1 MNLELQMI
9 GTGSAFAKTYFNNN
23 ALLTDGA
30 FTLLIDCGVTAP
42 LALHRL
48 GKSFDD
54 VDAVLITHIHADHV
68 GGLEELAFKM
78 KFTYKRKIKLYIAET
93 LVTVLWEHSLRGG
106 LYQEGEITCL
116 EDLFEVC
123 PLAPEQAYD
132 ISGHIRVELIPT
144 RHIPGKNS
152 YSLFINERLFY
163 SADMVYDPGLLQQL
177 VERRGCRMIMHDC
190 QLEGPGEVHT
200 TLDELMRLPEQ
211 IRSITYLMHYADN
224 KDDFVGKTG
233 GMAFIEQGRIYSV

>member
-9 GTGSAFAKTYFNNN
+9 GTGSAFAKNYFNNN
-23 ALLTDGA
+23 ALLRDGA

-48 GKSFDD
+48 GKSFED

-68 GGLEELAFKM
+68 GGLEELGFKM

-93 LVTVLWEHSLRGG
+93 LTEILWEHTLKGG

-123 PLAPEQAYD
+123 PLAPNKPYD
-132 ISGHIRVELIPT
+132 ISDHIRLELIPN

-152 YSLFINERLFY
+152 YSLYINEKLFY
-163 SADMVYDPGLLQQL
+163 SSDMVFDPELLERL
-177 VERRGCRMIMHDC
+177 VEQRGCRMIMHDC
-190 QLEGPGEVHT
+190 QLEGPGNVHT
-200 TLDELMRLPEQ
+200 TLTELRSLPER
-211 IRSITYLMHYADN
+211 IRSMTYLMHYGDN
-224 KDDFVGKTG
+224 KDDFVGKTA
-233 GMAFIEQGRIYSV
+233 GMTFMEQGRIYTV